1 MEEKLSFR
9 GTMEPFED
17 SLESLRQDYAQMRG
31 VYAAAIREINARLET
46 LNNEFSYRNRHNPIH
61 HIESRVKSMPSI
73 IKKLR
78 TIGAP
83 ISMSSAKKHL
93 HDIAGVRVVCRYVDD
108 IYRIADLLQ
117 RQRDVEFVHRRD
129 YIENPKESGY
139 RSLHLVIRIPVFLSS
154 HTELVPVEVQIRTIA
169 MDFWASLEHQ
179 LRYKSN
185 HETTQQLRRRL
196 QHCAE
201 ASAALDREM
210 QDIYREIN
218 GCASDAPC
226 VVQPIQPDDAA
237 SN

>member
-1 MEEKLSFR
+1 MDNAMMIPD
-9 GTMEPFED
+9 TPT
-17 SLESLRQDYAQMRG
+17 
-31 VYAAAIREINARLET
+31 AAAFQQQYREMMQLYSAAVREVRTKVEILDE
-46 LNNEFSYRNRHNPIH
+46 EFRTRYAHNPIH
-61 HIESRVKSMPSI
+61 HIDSRLKSPQSMM
-73 IKKLR
+73 KKLAR
-78 TIGAP
+78 KGLPQTLEA
-83 ISMSSAKKHL
+83 AEANL
-93 HDIAGVRVVCRYVDD
+93 NDIAGIRIVCNYLDD

-218 GCASDAPC
+218 GYSAGEAQPVQAEADEAAP
-226 VVQPIQPDDAA
+226 I
-237 SN
+237 

>member
-1 MEEKLSFR
+1 MDNAMMIPD
-9 GTMEPFED
+9 TPT
-17 SLESLRQDYAQMRG
+17 
-31 VYAAAIREINARLET
+31 AAAFQQQYREMMQLYSAAVREVRTKVEILDE
-46 LNNEFSYRNRHNPIH
+46 EFRTRYAHNPIH
-61 HIESRVKSMPSI
+61 HIDSRLKSPQSMM
-73 IKKLR
+73 KKLAR
-78 TIGAP
+78 KGLPQTLEA
-83 ISMSSAKKHL
+83 AEANL
-93 HDIAGVRVVCRYVDD
+93 NDIAGIRIVCNYLDD

-218 GCASDAPC
+218 GVSGEAKPA
-226 VVQPIQPDDAA
+226 QAEADDA
-237 SN
+237 STM

>member
-1 MEEKLSFR
+1 MDNAMMIPD
-9 GTMEPFED
+9 TPT
-17 SLESLRQDYAQMRG
+17 
-31 VYAAAIREINARLET
+31 AAAFQQQYREMMQLYSAAVREVRTKVEILDE
-46 LNNEFSYRNRHNPIH
+46 EFRTRYAHNPIH
-61 HIESRVKSMPSI
+61 HIDSRLKSPQSMM
-73 IKKLR
+73 KKLAR
-78 TIGAP
+78 KGLPQTLEA
-83 ISMSSAKKHL
+83 AEANL
-93 HDIAGVRVVCRYVDD
+93 NDIAGVRIICNYLED

-201 ASAALDREM
+201 AIAALDREM
-210 QDIYREIN
+210 QDIYREIS
-218 GCASDAPC
+218 GVSDDEKNTC
-226 VVQPIQPDDAA
+226 TDDIFRA
-237 SN
+237 

>member
-1 MEEKLSFR
+1 MDNAMMIPD
-9 GTMEPFED
+9 TPT
-17 SLESLRQDYAQMRG
+17 
-31 VYAAAIREINARLET
+31 AAAFQQQYREMMQLYSAAVREVRTKVEILDE
-46 LNNEFSYRNRHNPIH
+46 EFRTRYAHNPIH
-61 HIESRVKSMPSI
+61 HIDSRLKSPQSMM
-73 IKKLR
+73 KKLAR
-78 TIGAP
+78 KGLPQTLEA
-83 ISMSSAKKHL
+83 AEANL
-93 HDIAGVRVVCRYVDD
+93 NDIAGIRIVCNYLDD

-218 GCASDAPC
+218 GYSADEAQP
-226 VVQPIQPDDAA
+226 VQAEADDAA
-237 SN
+237 PI

>member
-1 MEEKLSFR
+1 MDNAMMIPD
-9 GTMEPFED
+9 TPT
-17 SLESLRQDYAQMRG
+17 
-31 VYAAAIREINARLET
+31 AAAFQQQYREMMQLYSAAVREVRTKVEILDE
-46 LNNEFSYRNRHNPIH
+46 EFRTRYAHNPIH
-61 HIESRVKSMPSI
+61 HIDSRLKSPQSMM
-73 IKKLR
+73 KKLAR
-78 TIGAP
+78 KGLPQTLEA
-83 ISMSSAKKHL
+83 AEANL
-93 HDIAGVRVVCRYVDD
+93 NDIAGVRIICNYLDD

-154 HTELVPVEVQIRTIA
+154 HTELVPVEIQIRTIA

-218 GCASDAPC
+218 GYSAGDAQP
-226 VVQPIQPDDAA
+226 VQAEADDAA
-237 SN
+237 PI

>member
-1 MEEKLSFR
+1 MDNAMMIPD
-9 GTMEPFED
+9 TPT
-17 SLESLRQDYAQMRG
+17 
-31 VYAAAIREINARLET
+31 AAAFQQQYREMMQLYSAAVREVRTKVEILDE
-46 LNNEFSYRNRHNPIH
+46 EFRTRYAHNPIH
-61 HIESRVKSMPSI
+61 HIDSRLKSPQSMM
-73 IKKLR
+73 KKLAR
-78 TIGAP
+78 KGLPQTLEA
-83 ISMSSAKKHL
+83 AEANL
-93 HDIAGVRVVCRYVDD
+93 NDIAGVRIICNYLED

-218 GCASDAPC
+218 GYSAGEAQP
-226 VVQPIQPDDAA
+226 VQAEADDAA
-237 SN
+237 PI

>member
-1 MEEKLSFR
+1 MDNAMMIPD
-9 GTMEPFED
+9 TPT
-17 SLESLRQDYAQMRG
+17 
-31 VYAAAIREINARLET
+31 AAAFQQQYREMMQLYSAAVRELRTKVEILDE
-46 LNNEFSYRNRHNPIH
+46 EFRTRYAHNPIH
-61 HIESRVKSMPSI
+61 HIDSRLKSPQSMM
-73 IKKLR
+73 KKLAR
-78 TIGAP
+78 KGLPQTLEA
-83 ISMSSAKKHL
+83 AEANL
-93 HDIAGVRVVCRYVDD
+93 NDIAGIRIVCNYLDD

-218 GCASDAPC
+218 GYSAGEAQPVQAEADEAAP
-226 VVQPIQPDDAA
+226 I
-237 SN
+237 

>member
-1 MEEKLSFR
+1 MDNAMMIPD
-9 GTMEPFED
+9 TPT
-17 SLESLRQDYAQMRG
+17 
-31 VYAAAIREINARLET
+31 AAAFQQQYREMMQLYSAAVREVRTKVEILDE
-46 LNNEFSYRNRHNPIH
+46 EFRTRYAHNPIH
-61 HIESRVKSMPSI
+61 HIDSRLKSPQSMM
-73 IKKLR
+73 KKLAR
-78 TIGAP
+78 KGLPQTLEA
-83 ISMSSAKKHL
+83 AEANL
-93 HDIAGVRVVCRYVDD
+93 NDIAGVRIICNYLED

-218 GCASDAPC
+218 GYSAGDAQP
-226 VVQPIQPDDAA
+226 VQAEAGEAAPI
-237 SN
+237 

>member
-1 MEEKLSFR
+1 MDNEMMIPD
-9 GTMEPFED
+9 TPT
-17 SLESLRQDYAQMRG
+17 
-31 VYAAAIREINARLET
+31 AAAFQQQYREMMQLYSAAVREVRTKVEILDE
-46 LNNEFSYRNRHNPIH
+46 EFRTRYAHNPIH
-61 HIESRVKSMPSI
+61 HIDSRLKSPQSMM
-73 IKKLR
+73 KKLAR
-78 TIGAP
+78 KGLPQTLEA
-83 ISMSSAKKHL
+83 AEANL
-93 HDIAGVRVVCRYVDD
+93 NDIAGIRIVCNYLDD

-218 GCASDAPC
+218 GYSAGDAQP
-226 VVQPIQPDDAA
+226 VQAEADEAAPI
-237 SN
+237 

>member
-1 MEEKLSFR
+1 MDNVMMIPD
-9 GTMEPFED
+9 TPT
-17 SLESLRQDYAQMRG
+17 
-31 VYAAAIREINARLET
+31 AAAFQQQYREMMQLYSAAVREVRTKVEILDE
-46 LNNEFSYRNRHNPIH
+46 EFRTRYAHNPIH
-61 HIESRVKSMPSI
+61 HIDSRLKSPQSMM
-73 IKKLR
+73 KKLAR
-78 TIGAP
+78 KGLPQTLEA
-83 ISMSSAKKHL
+83 AEANL
-93 HDIAGVRVVCRYVDD
+93 NDIAGVRIVCNYLDD

-218 GCASDAPC
+218 GYSAGEAQPVQAEADEAAP
-226 VVQPIQPDDAA
+226 I
-237 SN
+237 

>member
-1 MEEKLSFR
+1 MDNVMMIPD
-9 GTMEPFED
+9 TPT
-17 SLESLRQDYAQMRG
+17 
-31 VYAAAIREINARLET
+31 AAAFQQQYREMMQLYSAAVREVRTKVEILDE
-46 LNNEFSYRNRHNPIH
+46 EFRTRYAHNPIH
-61 HIESRVKSMPSI
+61 HIDSRLKSPQSMM
-73 IKKLR
+73 KKLAR
-78 TIGAP
+78 KGLPQTLEA
-83 ISMSSAKKHL
+83 AEANL
-93 HDIAGVRVVCRYVDD
+93 NDIAGVRIICNYLED

-218 GCASDAPC
+218 GYSAGEAQPVQAEADEAAP
-226 VVQPIQPDDAA
+226 I
-237 SN
+237 

>member
-1 MEEKLSFR
+1 MDNAMMIPD
-9 GTMEPFED
+9 TPT
-17 SLESLRQDYAQMRG
+17 
-31 VYAAAIREINARLET
+31 AAAFQQQYREMMQLYSAAVREVRTKVEILDE
-46 LNNEFSYRNRHNPIH
+46 EFRTRYAHNPIH
-61 HIESRVKSMPSI
+61 HIDSRLKSPQSMM
-73 IKKLR
+73 KKLAR
-78 TIGAP
+78 KGLPQTLEA
-83 ISMSSAKKHL
+83 AEANL
-93 HDIAGVRVVCRYVDD
+93 NDIAGVRIICNYLED

-154 HTELVPVEVQIRTIA
+154 HSELVPVEVQIRTIA

-218 GCASDAPC
+218 GYSAGDA
-226 VVQPIQPDDAA
+226 QPVRAEADDAA
-237 SN
+237 PI

>member
-1 MEEKLSFR
+1 MDNAMMIPD
-9 GTMEPFED
+9 TPT
-17 SLESLRQDYAQMRG
+17 
-31 VYAAAIREINARLET
+31 AAAFQQQYREMMQLYSAAVREVRTKVEILDE
-46 LNNEFSYRNRHNPIH
+46 EFRTRYAHNPIH
-61 HIESRVKSMPSI
+61 HIDSRLKSPQSMM
-73 IKKLR
+73 KKLAR
-78 TIGAP
+78 KGLPQTLEA
-83 ISMSSAKKHL
+83 AEANL
-93 HDIAGVRVVCRYVDD
+93 NDIAGIRIVCNYLDD

-129 YIENPKESGY
+129 YIQNPKESGY

-218 GCASDAPC
+218 GCSENESCAPKP
-226 VVQPIQPDDAA
+226 VQTDDSAM
-237 SN
+237 

>member
-1 MEEKLSFR
+1 MDNAMMIPD
-9 GTMEPFED
+9 TPT
-17 SLESLRQDYAQMRG
+17 
-31 VYAAAIREINARLET
+31 AAAFQQQYREMMQLYSAAVREVRTKVEILDE
-46 LNNEFSYRNRHNPIH
+46 EFRTRYAHNPIH
-61 HIESRVKSMPSI
+61 HIDSRLKSPQSMM
-73 IKKLR
+73 KKLAR
-78 TIGAP
+78 KGLPQTLEA
-83 ISMSSAKKHL
+83 AEANL
-93 HDIAGVRVVCRYVDD
+93 NDIAGIRIVCNYLDD

-218 GCASDAPC
+218 GYSAGDAQP
-226 VVQPIQPDDAA
+226 VQAEADEAAPI
-237 SN
+237 

>member
-1 MEEKLSFR
+1 MTEKR
-9 GTMEPFED
+9 NIREAMEPFED

-31 VYAAAIREINARLET
+31 VYSAAIREINARLET

-129 YIENPKESGY
+129 YIESPKESGY

-169 MDFWASLEHQ
+169 MDFWATLEHQ

-218 GCASDAPC
+218 GCSVNETCEAKPVQTDGAS
-226 VVQPIQPDDAA
+226 
-237 SN
+237 

>member
-1 MEEKLSFR
+1 MDNAMMIPD
-9 GTMEPFED
+9 TPT
-17 SLESLRQDYAQMRG
+17 
-31 VYAAAIREINARLET
+31 AAAFQQQYREMMQLYSAAVREVRTKVEILDE
-46 LNNEFSYRNRHNPIH
+46 EFRTRYAHNPIH
-61 HIESRVKSMPSI
+61 HIDSRLKSPQSMM
-73 IKKLR
+73 KKLAR
-78 TIGAP
+78 KGLPQTLEA
-83 ISMSSAKKHL
+83 AEANL
-93 HDIAGVRVVCRYVDD
+93 NDIAGVRIVCNYLDD

-218 GCASDAPC
+218 GYSAGDAQP
-226 VVQPIQPDDAA
+226 VQAEADDAA
-237 SN
+237 PI

>member
-1 MEEKLSFR
+1 MDNAMMIPD
-9 GTMEPFED
+9 TPT
-17 SLESLRQDYAQMRG
+17 
-31 VYAAAIREINARLET
+31 AAAFQQQYREMMQLYSAAVREVRTKVEILDE
-46 LNNEFSYRNRHNPIH
+46 EFRTRYAHNPIH
-61 HIESRVKSMPSI
+61 HIDSRLKSPQSMM
-73 IKKLR
+73 KKLAR
-78 TIGAP
+78 KGLPQTLEA
-83 ISMSSAKKHL
+83 AEANL
-93 HDIAGVRVVCRYVDD
+93 NDIAGVRIVCNYLDD

-129 YIENPKESGY
+129 YIQNPKESGY

-218 GCASDAPC
+218 GYSAGDAQP
-226 VVQPIQPDDAA
+226 VQAEADEAAPI
-237 SN
+237 

>member
-1 MEEKLSFR
+1 MDNAMMIPD
-9 GTMEPFED
+9 TPT
-17 SLESLRQDYAQMRG
+17 
-31 VYAAAIREINARLET
+31 AAAFQQQYREMMQLYSAAVREVRTKVEILDE
-46 LNNEFSYRNRHNPIH
+46 EFRTRYAHNPIH
-61 HIESRVKSMPSI
+61 HIDSRLKSPQSMM
-73 IKKLR
+73 KKLAR
-78 TIGAP
+78 KGLPQTLEA
-83 ISMSSAKKHL
+83 AEANL
-93 HDIAGVRVVCRYVDD
+93 NDIAGVRIVCNYMDD
-108 IYRIADLLQ
+108 IYRIAELLQ

-154 HTELVPVEVQIRTIA
+154 HTELVPVEIQIRTIA

-218 GCASDAPC
+218 GYSVDEARRVQPADGGASD
-226 VVQPIQPDDAA
+226 
-237 SN
+237 